1 MLPPPSAPEPPY
13 PLMALQGAVGPGALT
28 WSPIRGA
35 VASSWHTGPGSLT
48 ATTNSGMP
56 HCFPPPPPLLPGV
69 RSLTL
74 RCLELV
80 LTPQELN
87 DAEGVRA
94 PPLPLSLVLPG
105 LRELSLV
112 PQFEPRPGADVG
124 RISGEG
130 MRGEARC
137 VRGRGADARSGVSCE
152 TGAG

>member
-1 MLPPPSAPEPPY
+1 
-13 PLMALQGAVGPGALT
+13 MALQGAVGPGAMT
-28 WSPIRGA
+28 WSPMRGA

-48 ATTNSGMP
+48 ATTNGGMP
-56 HCFPPPPPLLPGV
+56 HYLPPPPPLLPGV

-87 DAEGVRA
+87 DVEGARA
-94 PPLPLSLVLPG
+94 PPLQLSLVLPG
-105 LRELSLV
+105 LLELNLV

-137 VRGRGADARSGVSCE
+137 GLTVRCVRGQGVD
-152 TGAG
+152 